1 MSTTLCDIVA
11 DFVDRPPGNIRAVI
25 IHLARAKE
33 RAKNIQ
39 AIEAAIKSPLH
50 VRDAIE
56 GASLIASGHPTKCGI
71 DEGVQRTP
79 GEVGCAASH
88 LDAYFWALELGLSH
102 LIVFEDDCIP
112 SAGFSL
118 DAVREY
124 LRRAKRFA
132 REFQLTNIQHLT
144 LLSTCGCYSWKH
156 LTRLVKTTNHFN
168 GSHAY
173 VISNAMMRKVIEF
186 YRILDEKRETAPI
199 DGVLPALLKRERSWA
214 FCPEN
219 DIALFRQ
226 NRDIPSY
233 VASDGTA
240 RREG

>member
-11 DFVDRPPGNIRAVI
+11 EFVDKPPGNIRAVM

-33 RAKNIQ
+33 RAANIQ
-39 AIEAAIKSPLH
+39 AMKAAIKSPLDI
-50 VRDAIE
+50 RDAIE

-71 DEGVQRTP
+71 DQGVQRTS

-112 SAGFSL
+112 STGFSL
-118 DAVREY
+118 DAMREY

-132 REFQLTNIQHLT
+132 REFQLANMQELL

-156 LTRLVKTTNHFN
+156 LTRLVKATNHFN

-173 VISNAMMRKVIEF
+173 VISNAMMRKVVEF

-199 DGVLPALLKRERSWA
+199 DGVLPAVLKREGRWA

-233 VASDGTA
+233 VTSDGTA